1 MKEVLTMLLKGLQKL
16 TLLDYPGKMA
26 ATVFVGGCNFKCPFC
41 HNASLVIGDRIRE
54 SATLPE
60 EEFFA
65 FLGKRKNILEGVCV
79 SGGEPTLMPD
89 LLPFLN
95 NIKKLG
101 FSVKLDTNG
110 YRPDVLRAAI
120 EGGLV
125 DYIAMDIK
133 NSKESYANT
142 VGLSEI
148 DISKIEESVKLLM
161 ESGVEYEFRT
171 TLVRELHT
179 PADIKSIGEWIGGAK
194 RYFLQTYEDSG
205 DVILP
210 TFSGYDK
217 KETEDLLNM
226 LREYVPNAQIR
237 G

>member
-1 MKEVLTMLLKGLQKL
+1 MLLKGLQKL

-41 HNASLVIGDRIRE
+41 HNASLVIGERIAE

-60 EEFFA
+60 EEFFS
-65 FLGKRKNILEGVCV
+65 FLNKRKNILEGVCV

-95 NIKKLG
+95 RIKELG

-110 YRPDVLRAAI
+110 YRPDVIQAAI
-120 EGGLV
+120 DGGLI
-125 DYIAMDIK
+125 DYIAMDLK
-133 NSKESYANT
+133 NSKESYAKT

-148 DISKIEESVKLLM
+148 DIERIAASVKLIM
-161 ESGVEYEFRT
+161 ESGVDYEFRT
-171 TLVRELHT
+171 TLVRELHGEN
-179 PADIKSIGEWIGGAK
+179 DMRSIGEWIAGAK

-217 KETEDLLNM
+217 NQTEYLLNM

>member
-1 MKEVLTMLLKGLQKL
+1 MLLKGLQKL

-41 HNASLVIGDRIRE
+41 HNASLVLGDKVSE

-65 FLGKRKNILEGVCV
+65 FLNKRKNILEGICV

-95 NIKKLG
+95 KIKELG
-101 FSVKLDTNG
+101 FLVKLDTNG

-125 DYIAMDIK
+125 DYVAMDIK
-133 NSKESYANT
+133 NSKESYAKT

-148 DISKIEESVKLLM
+148 DIERIAESVTILM
-161 ESGVEYEFRT
+161 ESGVDYEFRT

-179 PADIKSIGEWIGGAK
+179 TEDVRSIGKWISGAK

-205 DVILP
+205 DVISP

-217 KETEDLLNM
+217 NETEYLLNM